1 MEISIHTQ
9 KRSEVM
15 DITRNVQQACK
26 QWGGTGLVQV
36 YCPHTTCGV
45 AVNEKFDPAVRE
57 DVLAFLERAIP
68 QKGPYIH
75 EEGNSDAHIKSLL
88 VGNQTVLPV
97 RQGTLLLGRWQGV
110 FFLEFDGPRART
122 LWLTFLAGAE
132 KVAGKSEG

>member
-36 YCPHTTCGV
+36 YCPHTTCSV

-57 DVLAFLERAIP
+57 DILAWLERSVP
-68 QKGPYIH
+68 QQGPYIH
-75 EEGNSDAHIKSLL
+75 EEGNSDAHIKSILM
-88 VGNQTVLPV
+88 GNQAIVPV
-97 RQGTLLLGRWQGV
+97 RQGNLLLGRWQGV

-122 LWLTFLAGAE
+122 LWLTFIPGAE
-132 KVAGKSEG
+132 KV